1 MQSQETVILW
11 LNRYAE
17 NESAVDDTLER
28 ISALRSRMESPRAAT
43 LTGMPRSGG
52 YDGDLFARGLTQ
64 IEELEEKAQALLQT
78 SKTLYREIN
87 DAVDQITGKGASHLR
102 CVLRCRYLD
111 CFSWNEVNE
120 ILFSRKPDFDD
131 KVETYLRRTFRLH
144 KEALEALQKIVV
156 PDFGVQETTQ
166 KEEEKNNGTK

>member
-1 MQSQETVILW
+1 MQSKESVILW

-17 NESAVDDTLER
+17 NENALDDLLER
-28 ISALRSRMESPRAAT
+28 IAALRSRMESPRAAT
-43 LTGMPRSGG
+43 ITGMPHGGG
-52 YDGDLFARGLTQ
+52 YQGDAFARGLSQ
-64 IEELEEKAQALLQT
+64 IEELEEKAQDLLKK
-78 SKTLYREIN
+78 SRTLYSEIN
-87 DAVDQITGKGASHLR
+87 GAIDQITGKGAAHLR

-156 PDFGVQETTQ
+156 PDF
-166 KEEEKNNGTK
+166 